1 MQNTT
6 TKSHL
11 IIFLLG
17 MENKKRFRPWL
28 AEPNPDPERES
39 NKVPI
44 KFKRFNIVKA
54 CDEGETAQTE

>member
-1 MQNTT
+1 
-6 TKSHL
+6 
-11 IIFLLG
+11 